1 MFGRQYPLKLN
12 KLDLH
17 GVKHEEVDRVVE
29 NFLFLN
35 QDDIPLEIVC
45 GNSQR
50 MIDLVLKVLTRVE
63 CQEYDQIRFGTVII
77 RKL

>member
-1 MFGRQYPLKLN
+1 VFGRQYPLKLK